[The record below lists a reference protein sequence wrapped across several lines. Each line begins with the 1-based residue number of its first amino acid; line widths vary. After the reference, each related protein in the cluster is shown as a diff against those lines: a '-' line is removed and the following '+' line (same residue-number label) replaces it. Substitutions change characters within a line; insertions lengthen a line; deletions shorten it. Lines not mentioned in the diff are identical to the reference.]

1 MKLEEFIS
9 GRSCCV
15 GHRSSDSS
23 NSNSPISSNSSVS
36 STDSSLLEKLSEMQ
50 KSLENHTSNL
60 HQEQLK
66 KPTFLLTKIPEPVT
80 IDCEQPPNINIEAPT
95 QTIQTSQETQN
106 VTYELTQEE
115 QNMLEKMSN
124 DDIKKAMLKLENI
137 KNDIED
143 EINNVLYNEEVMESR
158 RLRKEKTEKRKRDE
172 KLSVFESDKTYTYK
186 KIYADM
192 FINTN
197 KNGDHYIQS
206 WDQVPELF
214 VVKYAIF
221 LFMDGRDVN
230 GEQVRERLLDTE
242 NEYVLYEMLYNVLT
256 NENYS
261 VPDDEKL
268 REIAE
273 EFINTLPPIQ
283 IITEEQIMRALN
295 DPDDPI
301 FNEDETSQCSACD
314 EYEDTKISTYQM

>member
-1 MKLEEFIS
+1 
-9 GRSCCV
+9 
-15 GHRSSDSS
+15 
-23 NSNSPISSNSSVS
+23 
-36 STDSSLLEKLSEMQ
+36 
-50 KSLENHTSNL
+50 
-60 HQEQLK
+60 
-66 KPTFLLTKIPEPVT
+66 
-80 IDCEQPPNINIEAPT
+80 
-95 QTIQTSQETQN
+95 
-106 VTYELTQEE
+106 
-115 QNMLEKMSN
+115 
-124 DDIKKAMLKLENI
+124 
-137 KNDIED
+137 
-143 EINNVLYNEEVMESR
+143 
-158 RLRKEKTEKRKRDE
+158 
-172 KLSVFESDKTYTYK
+172 
-186 KIYADM
+186 
-192 FINTN
+192 
-197 KNGDHYIQS
+197 
-206 WDQVPELF
+206 
-214 VVKYAIF
+214 
-221 LFMDGRDVN
+221 MDGRDVN